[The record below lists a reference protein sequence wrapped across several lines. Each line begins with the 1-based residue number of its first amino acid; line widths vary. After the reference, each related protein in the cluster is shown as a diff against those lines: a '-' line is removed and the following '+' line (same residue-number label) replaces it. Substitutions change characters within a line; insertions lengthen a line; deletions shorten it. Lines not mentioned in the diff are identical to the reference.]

1 MSTRVKKNDIRSSLF
16 DEVDMQQRAIEE
28 ARVSHA
34 LEMGG
39 ALKRGREEQKIADV
53 RALIAERLLF
63 AKPSL
68 MISCL
73 TFYFL

>member
-1 MSTRVKKNDIRSSLF
+1 
-16 DEVDMQQRAIEE
+16 MQQRAIEE